1 MLCSE
6 VMHKG
11 VVDSKGDEEERM
23 VDVLGRD
30 ECFRRHGQVQV
41 PLTAISGRT
50 ASPCL
55 PLASRR
61 PLIKQFIIIS
71 VPYCTLA
78 TMATFRALP
87 ASWSNRFTKRTFV
100 SVPES

>member
-55 PLASRR
+55 PLSLLDDHLSNNSSSFLF
-61 PLIKQFIIIS
+61 LI
-71 VPYCTLA
+71 VH
-78 TMATFRALP
+78 
-87 ASWSNRFTKRTFV
+87 
-100 SVPES
+100 